1 VKQEKVQRIMAQV
14 KAFPGMPATSA
25 KLLKMLKNPESSAAQ
40 IEEILKYDPGL
51 TANILKLTNS
61 AYFGI
66 PTKVSSVKQAIILLG
81 WKRLLQLVMTMC
93 MSTVMKKPLPG
104 YDLPHGELWRHSV
117 AVSVAAELVVNALKI
132 PGADE
137 VFTAA
142 LLHDIGK
149 LILGGFVQ
157 QDLREIEGMVAKGIA
172 FEVAEFIVLG
182 IDHAQIGARI
192 LEKWS
197 FPSDLVN
204 AVSWHHDPETCENHC
219 TFSDIVHVA
228 NILGLM
234 SGYGKGHNGAAPI
247 VSNPVVD
254 RLGFKPSHLEILAEE
269 TQQGVNKLA
278 DILINPGL

>member
-1 VKQEKVQRIMAQV
+1 VKQEKIDLIMAQV
-14 KAFPGMPATSA
+14 KAFPSMPATSA
-25 KLLKMLKNPESSAAQ
+25 KLLKMLKDPESSAAQ
-40 IEEILKYDPGL
+40 IEDVLKYDPGL

-66 PTKVSSVKQAIILLG
+66 PSKVSSVKQAVVLLG

-93 MSTVMKKPLPG
+93 MSTVMRKPVPG
-104 YDLPHGELWRHSV
+104 YDLSQGELWRHSV
-117 AVSVAAELVVNALKI
+117 AVSVAAELVVKALKI

-142 LLHDIGK
+142 LLHDVGK
-149 LILGGFVQ
+149 LVLGGFVQ
-157 QDLREIEGMVAKGIA
+157 NDIQQIEAMVSKGIA

-182 IDHAQIGARI
+182 TDHANIGARI

-197 FPSDLVN
+197 FPADLVN
-204 AVSWHHDPETCENHC
+204 AVNWHHDPDTCENHC

-234 SGYGKGHNGAAPI
+234 IGYGNCGNEIETVP
-247 VSNPVVD
+247 SNSVIE
-254 RLGFKPSHLEILAEE
+254 RLGFKPVHMESLAEE
-269 TQQGVNKLA
+269 TLTGVNKLA
-278 DILINPGL
+278 DVLMIQ